1 LNFELYYVILY
12 HMNKVKKIVLKNGL
26 RIIFVP
32 SKSLAATVL
41 FLVEAGSEYETKN
54 INGLSHFLEH
64 MCFKGTKNRP
74 NPGTIA
80 RELDSLGAEY
90 NAFTSQEYTGYWAK
104 AQKEKINDLIDI
116 VSDLYLN
123 PIFDPN
129 EINKERGVIIEE
141 INMYEDIP
149 MRKVADLFLN
159 LLYGDQPAGWDIAG
173 TKEIIQKLKREDF
186 IKYREKHYTPSKTIV
201 VISGDLNFNFIIP
214 KIKKIF
220 NSLPLEKKVLK
231 PKTIWNQTKPQV
243 KIKFKESDQDHLVL
257 GVHAFPINHPKK
269 YALQVLSNILG
280 EGMSSRLFTRIREEL
295 GAAYYIKSGVDLF
308 LDHGYLA
315 VACGS
320 KQTETLK
327 VIKTILEEFN
337 KLKKE
342 LPHKDEI
349 EKSKNHLIGNFILSL
364 ETSDELASFYGAQE
378 ILTQKITDPKEIINK
393 IKNVKPEEIKE
404 TAQIIF
410 QNKNL
415 NLAMIGPYK
424 KTDQFKKILFLNE

>member
-1 LNFELYYVILY
+1 MCYIIY
-12 HMNKVKKIVLKNGL
+12 MNKAQKITLENGL
-26 RIIFVP
+26 RIILVP
-32 SKSLAATVL
+32 NQGLASTVL
-41 FLVEAGSEYETKN
+41 ILVEAGSEYETKN

-74 NPGTIA
+74 SPGMIA

-149 MRKVADLFLN
+149 MRKVTDLFLN
-159 LLYGDQPAGWDIAG
+159 LLYGDQPAGWDVAG
-173 TKEIIQKLKREDF
+173 TKENIKKLKREDF
-186 IKYREKHYTPSKTIV
+186 IKYRKKHYIPSKTIIV
-201 VISGDLNFNFIIP
+201 VSGNLNFNPIVL
-214 KIKKIF
+214 KLKKIF
-220 NSLPLEKKVLK
+220 ASLPSKNKTLK
-231 PKTIWNQTKPQV
+231 PKTIWKQTKPQV

-257 GVHAFPINHPKK
+257 GVHAFSINHPKK

-315 VACGS
+315 VSCGARQS
-320 KQTETLK
+320 DTKK
-327 VIKTILEEFN
+327 VIQTILEEFK

-342 LPHKDEI
+342 PPTKDEI

-364 ETSDELASFYGAQE
+364 ETSDELASFYGIE
-378 ILTQKITDPKEIINK
+378 EVLTQKLIKPEEIINK
-393 IKNVKPEEIKE
+393 IKAVKPEEIQKI
-404 TAQIIF
+404 AQMLF

-424 KTDQFKKILFLNE
+424 KSDQFKKILSLD